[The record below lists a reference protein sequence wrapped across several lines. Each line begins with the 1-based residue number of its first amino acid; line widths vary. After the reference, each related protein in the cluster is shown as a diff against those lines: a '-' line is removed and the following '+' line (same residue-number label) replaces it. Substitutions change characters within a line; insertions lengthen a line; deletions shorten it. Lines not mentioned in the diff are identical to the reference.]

1 MKFLCFLSL
10 IWTVLLVGACSESN
24 KGANLTAS
32 NTTAINTAN
41 TNTAA
46 ATTPSE
52 SPGDELAAGQTLFKK
67 NCAACHRDTGTGGK
81 ITIEGRTIN
90 PDNLTS
96 DRKKS
101 ATDEKFHKWITEG
114 VPDEGMPSFKEKL
127 SDEQITQI
135 VQYIR
140 EGLQKQQ

>member
-1 MKFLCFLSL
+1 MKFLCLVSL
-10 IWTVLLVGACSESN
+10 IGIALLGGACSESN

-32 NTTAINTAN
+32 NTTGINTAN
-41 TNTAA
+41 TNAA
-46 ATTPSE
+46 ATTPSA
-52 SPGDELAAGQTLFKK
+52 PTGDELAAGQALFKK

-101 ATDEKFHKWITEG
+101 ASDEKFHKWITEG
-114 VPDEGMPSFKEKL
+114 APDDGMPPFKDKL

-140 EGLQKQQ
+140 KGLQQQQ